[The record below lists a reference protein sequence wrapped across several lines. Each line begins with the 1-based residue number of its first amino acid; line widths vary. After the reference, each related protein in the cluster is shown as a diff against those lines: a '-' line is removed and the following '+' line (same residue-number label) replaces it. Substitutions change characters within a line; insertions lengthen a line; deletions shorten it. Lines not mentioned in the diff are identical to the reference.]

1 MLNNGIELYGLTNLE
16 NWKTAEEMSN
26 IGLLLL

>member
-1 MLNNGIELYGLTNLE
+1 MLNNGIELYGLINLE
-16 NWKTAEEMSN
+16 NWKAAEEMSN